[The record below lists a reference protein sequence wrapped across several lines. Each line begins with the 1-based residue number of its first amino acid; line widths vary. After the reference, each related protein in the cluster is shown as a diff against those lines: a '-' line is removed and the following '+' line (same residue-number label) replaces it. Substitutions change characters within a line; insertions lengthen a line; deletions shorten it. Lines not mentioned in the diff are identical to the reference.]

1 MVRQTATIVFFE
13 ILGGLLFLAVAAF
26 AFLAWRLSQGPVE
39 LTAFKDDIESALT
52 DARDGR
58 EVSLDRVQLQWS
70 PQRRRIDIAAEGLV
84 FRNAAAEPRAAVQRA
99 DITLDASALLF
110 GDVEIVALDMYG
122 GAIDLQ
128 QVSQSDWTIAGEPL
142 PPIPVG
148 TLPETPSEW
157 LDLIDRYLVAIMSG
171 AGDVIDEI
179 DLERVTLDRIRLDI
193 KGRAGETILQFENVS
208 GALVRTQG
216 DLSLSLAGQGRG
228 EGLPA
233 GLAVD
238 LETTGGVGA
247 VDVELAFAD
256 WTVAELAARI
266 GIAPERL
273 SGLPADIA
281 FSARGTRADG
291 LEQVSIETEAG
302 NGALTVAGRS
312 IPVSRIAGRLDYLKS
327 EDALL
332 ARFATLDA
340 GIVRGEVRG
349 RLDDAVYA
357 GEPRRLEIVSPDL
370 RIDATPAF
378 ERPWRLRNVDVEAQ
392 VAPDL
397 HVLDIARASFATGAA
412 RIRASGRLSRVRDPA
427 RGELPLT
434 AELVAELDGPVGKRE
449 VLDFWP
455 VRLGDG
461 ARRFLEEKVEAGRLL
476 SARARLRLAPDSMA
490 QGFLEDE
497 ALEVSFSVDEAR
509 VRPLHDIPPVEAAAG
524 TGYLT
529 GNSFRIDLDR
539 GTYSSLSISGG
550 EVDFPQLNPKG
561 SDFHVTAH
569 AAGPLVP
576 AVKSIFASRLQL
588 EQATG
593 FDPDRLSG
601 NGRVTF
607 ELSRPALERVPEG
620 SLRFSVRGE
629 VREAGLSEA
638 TAGLDLTDATAR
650 VDIDQER
657 IVVTGFGQLG
667 PATLNFDWRDGL
679 GNDGEPSRLAARSV
693 VTPDILNR
701 FGLLGRPYVSGEV
714 PVELVAR
721 VDGDTVYSA
730 KVKLDLGDARIDLAE
745 IGWLKPPG
753 EMATAEIDYE
763 MRGSTRHAITKLV
776 SDTARLEGD
785 FLLGSDGQLL
795 RADVG
800 RAFLKGRADVSGELA
815 RGEDGALAFSLTG
828 PFLDVSNAL
837 PDLGAIG
844 SAGSFPSPL
853 TLDAEVERLA
863 LGDGL
868 EMVGARLAAIST
880 REGLQS
886 FNAAGTTRFGAPMR
900 ASYALQPDGGARVE
914 IESGNAG
921 FLLDALLGIDFLEEG
936 ELLLD
941 GRLRPS
947 APADLQVTIRDARLR
962 NAPFLTQI
970 LSLGSLRGL
979 ADTLG
984 GEGVLFSEISIPLKV
999 GSGRFVVDGGRA
1011 SGPALGLTANG
1022 WLEPE
1027 TGALNFDGVLVPSF
1041 GVNSALGGIPIIG
1054 DLVVGR
1060 EGEGIFSL
1068 TYSVRGSLDKAQV
1081 AVNPLSAV
1089 TPGVLR
1095 RIFENP
1101 AETDLPL
1108 PEAAEAEN

>member
-13 ILGGLLFLAVAAF
+13 ILGGVLFLAVAAC

-39 LTAFKDDIESALT
+39 LTAFKDDIEQALT

-58 EVSLDRVQLQWS
+58 QVSLERVQLQWS
-70 PQRRRIDIAAEGLV
+70 PQRRRIDIAAQGLMFRDAEG
-84 FRNAAAEPRAAVQRA
+84 EPRAAVQRA
-99 DITLDASALLF
+99 DIMLDAPALLL
-110 GDVEIVALDMYG
+110 GDVEIVALDMFG

-128 QVSQSDWTIAGEPL
+128 QVSQSEWTIAGEPL
-142 PPIPVG
+142 PPIPEG
-148 TLPETPSEW
+148 TLPQSPSEW
-157 LDLIDRYLVAIMSG
+157 LELTDRYLMAIMSG
-171 AGDVIDEI
+171 AGEAIGDIK
-179 DLERVTLDRIRLDI
+179 LERVTIDRIRIDI
-193 KGRAGETILQFENVS
+193 KDRAGETLLEFENVT
-208 GALVRTQG
+208 GALLKNDA
-216 DLSLSLAGQGRG
+216 DLALSLAGQGQG

-238 LETTGGVGA
+238 MKTTGGVAA
-247 VDVELAFAD
+247 VDVELAFAG
-256 WTVAELAARI
+256 WTIAELGQRA
-266 GIAPERL
+266 GISPDRV

-281 FSARGTRADG
+281 FSARGTRAAG
-291 LEQVSIETEAG
+291 LEQVSIETETG
-302 NGALTVAGRS
+302 NGAITIADRNV
-312 IPVSRIAGRLDYLKS
+312 PVSRIAGRLDYLKAQ
-327 EDALL
+327 DVLL
-332 ARFATLDA
+332 ARLATFDV
-340 GIVRGEVRG
+340 GILRGEITG
-349 RLDDAVYA
+349 RLDNAVRA
-357 GEPRRLEIVSPDL
+357 VELRRLELTSPDL
-370 RIDATPAF
+370 RVDATPVF
-378 ERPWRLRNVDVEAQ
+378 ERPWRLRDVDLEGLL
-392 VAPDL
+392 APGFDS
-397 HVLDIARASFATGAA
+397 LDISRARFATGAA
-412 RIRASGRLSRVRDPA
+412 RIRVSGRIARVSDP
-427 RGELPLT
+427 GEEDLPLT
-434 AELVAELDGPVGKRE
+434 VELVAEMDGPTEKRT

-461 ARRFLEEKVEAGRLL
+461 ARRFLVEKVEAGRLL
-476 SARARLRLAPDSMA
+476 SARARLSLERDSLAG
-490 QGFLEDE
+490 GFLEDD
-497 ALEVSFSVDEAR
+497 ALDVSFSVDGAS
-509 VRPLHDIPPVEAAAG
+509 VRPLPDIPPVQAASG

-529 GNSFRIDLDR
+529 GNSFRINIDR
-539 GTYSSLSISGG
+539 GTYSGLEISGG

-561 SDFHVTAH
+561 SDFHVIANGH
-569 AAGPLVP
+569 GPVVP
-576 AVKSIFASRLQL
+576 AVKSIFESRLQL

-601 NGRVTF
+601 QGRATF
-607 ELSRPALERVPEG
+607 KLSRPALERTPEG
-620 SLRFSVRGE
+620 STRFSVIGE
-629 VREAGLSEA
+629 IRDGGLAQA
-638 TAGLDLTDATAR
+638 TNGLDLTDTTAR
-650 VDIDQER
+650 IDIDQER

-667 PATLNFDWRDGL
+667 PATVNFDWRDGL

-701 FGLLGRPYVSGEV
+701 FGLLGRPYVSGQV

-721 VDGDTVYSA
+721 ADGDTVYSA
-730 KVKLDLGDARIDLAE
+730 QVKLDLTAARIDLAE

-753 EMATAEIDYE
+753 EPATAEIDYE
-763 MRGSTRHAITKLV
+763 LRGGTRHAATRLF

-785 FLLGSDGQLL
+785 VLLGSDGRLL
-795 RADVG
+795 RADVA
-800 RAFLKGRADVSGELA
+800 RAYLKGRADVSGEMA
-815 RGEDGALAFSLTG
+815 RGEDGALAFSLNG

-844 SAGSFPSPL
+844 SAGSFSSPL

-868 EMVGARLAAIST
+868 EMIGARLAAIST
-880 REGLQS
+880 VEGLQS
-886 FNAAGTTRFGAPMR
+886 FHAAGATRDGAPMQAR
-900 ASYALQPDGGARVE
+900 YDLQPDGGAE
-914 IESGNAG
+914 IAIESGNAG
-921 FLLDALLGIDFLEEG
+921 FLFDALLGIDFLEG
-936 ELLLD
+936 GTLSVAGQLYT
-941 GRLRPS
+941 S
-947 APADLQVTIRDARLR
+947 APADLDVNIRGARLR
-962 NAPFLTQI
+962 DAPFLTQI

-999 GSGRFVVDGGRA
+999 GRGRYVVDGGRA

-1068 TYSVRGSLDKAQV
+1068 TYSVRGSLERAQV

-1095 RIFENP
+1095 RIFDNP
-1101 AETDLPL
+1101 TETELPL
-1108 PEAAEAEN
+1108 PEEVEAEN